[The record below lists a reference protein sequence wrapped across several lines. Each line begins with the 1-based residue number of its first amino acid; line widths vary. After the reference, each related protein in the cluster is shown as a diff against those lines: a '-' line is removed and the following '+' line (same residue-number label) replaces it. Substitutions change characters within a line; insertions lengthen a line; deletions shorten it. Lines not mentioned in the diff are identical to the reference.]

1 VKGLQD
7 GSAIKGILAMGVQ
20 VKAIVQAYPDLW
32 ITKAHVTPGNNIDA
46 KL

>member
-1 VKGLQD
+1 MKGLQD